1 MRQVLCTAKGLPVRL
16 ALIHFVSSPTIA
28 KQTFATV
35 MSCLPGHRRAA
46 AIAGALVLK
55 NRFFQIF
62 RLPQGLL
69 SALSSYG
76 NVFISKLVEHDSVI
90 EFGRIG
96 GKLVSATFN
105 FRCPFP
111 IGWLE
116 ITNICETF
124 PRTWPRLFCLTLP
137 SNAGDLNSLLLL
149 RTCWRTRA
157 ASWKTSAGGVPQM
170 TSIPLVS
177 LSNSIYS

>member
-1 MRQVLCTAKGLPVRL
+1 
-16 ALIHFVSSPTIA
+16 
-28 KQTFATV
+28 

-55 NRFFQIF
+55 NRFFQFF

-105 FRCPFP
+105 SRYISDVHF
-111 IGWLE
+111 
-116 ITNICETF
+116 
-124 PRTWPRLFCLTLP
+124 
-137 SNAGDLNSLLLL
+137 LL
-149 RTCWRTRA
+149 
-157 ASWKTSAGGVPQM
+157 VD
-170 TSIPLVS
+170 
-177 LSNSIYS
+177 